1 MSTDD
6 QLRSELLERYGAMVG
21 GPELTKLLG
30 FKTYAAFYR
39 TWRAGDLGVQ
49 VFHIPGRRGLFAL
62 TQDVAAWMSQLA
74 RPAFPATDAEK
85 PRKDKPIE

>member
-1 MSTDD
+1 MSSAD
-6 QLRSELLERYGAMVG
+6 QLRSELLERHGALVG
-21 GPELTKLLG
+21 GPDLTKLLG

-39 TWRAGDLGVQ
+39 TWRAGELGVQ

-74 RPAFPATDAEK
+74 HPTVPAENPNPQGEK
-85 PRKDKPIE
+85 EP

>member
-1 MSTDD
+1 MSLDD
-6 QLRSELLERYGAMVG
+6 QLRSELLECYGPMVG
-21 GPELTKLLG
+21 GPELIKLLG
-30 FKTYAAFYR
+30 FKTYTAFYR

-74 RPAFPATDAEK
+74 RPASPAAEAAE
-85 PRKDKPIE
+85 PRKDKLIE